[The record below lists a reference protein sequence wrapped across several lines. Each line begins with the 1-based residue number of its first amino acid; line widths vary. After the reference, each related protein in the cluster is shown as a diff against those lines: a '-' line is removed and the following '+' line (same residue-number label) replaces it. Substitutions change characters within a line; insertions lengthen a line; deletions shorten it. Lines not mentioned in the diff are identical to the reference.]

1 MEGICANNDGGT
13 TLSVTGQ
20 GAAVRNCV
28 GGSQGQ
34 VVVNKLGKDSEQ
46 LGQPEIKR
54 VSELI

>member
-54 VSELI
+54 LG